1 MRNVVFRHEVRAHSK
16 AAMATAPAGFSIEA
30 GCSLQTGGGMAQ
42 AARREG
48 AIWPG
53 YRNSYQLH
61 PGHLQHR
68 CSARDWIDQILLLPI
83 DQVEGRDVIPADTI
97 VRIIHRLLLPVD
109 FHIALV
115 VETVFGV
122 VEVWRVEAEPFLRRH
137 PHVSL
142 PGRLEFDVGPA
153 AAD

>member
-1 MRNVVFRHEVRAHSK
+1 MRNVIFRHEVRAHSK

-30 GCSLQTGGGMAQ
+30 DCSLQTGGGMAQ

-97 VRIIHRLLLPVD
+97 VRIIHRS
-109 FHIALV
+109 
-115 VETVFGV
+115 E
-122 VEVWRVEAEPFLRRH
+122 ERRVGEECRSRWSPYH
-137 PHVSL
+137 
-142 PGRLEFDVGPA
+142 
-153 AAD
+153 

>member
-1 MRNVVFRHEVRAHSK
+1 MRNVIFRHEVRAHSK
-16 AAMATAPAGFSIEA
+16 AAMTAAPAGAPIKADFA
-30 GCSLQTGGGMAQ
+30 VQAGGGMAL

-48 AIWPG
+48 AIWPW

-61 PGHLQHR
+61 PGHLQHP
-68 CSARDWIDQILLLPI
+68 CSASDWIDQILLLPI

-115 VETVFGV
+115 VGTVF
-122 VEVWRVEAEPFLRRH
+122 
-137 PHVSL
+137 
-142 PGRLEFDVGPA
+142 
-153 AAD
+153 